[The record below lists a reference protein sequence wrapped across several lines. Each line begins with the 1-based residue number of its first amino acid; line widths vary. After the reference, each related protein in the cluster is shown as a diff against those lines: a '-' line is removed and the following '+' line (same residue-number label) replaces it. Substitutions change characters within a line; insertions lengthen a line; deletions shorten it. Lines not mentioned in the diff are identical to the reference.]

1 MTCIKWIPGTPNL
14 FLVSYSSGF
23 MYVYN
28 HELVCPPTAPVYQTF
43 MQGEGYSVH
52 TCKTKTTRWVS
63 TTCFGIYPTLDLYKD
78 VQLLCL
84 NEPRLGIKSGTQK
97 YLSKI
102 CNDQ

>member
-1 MTCIKWIPGTPNL
+1 MISSSYIFTFRVTCIKWIPGTPNL

-52 TCKTKTTRWVS
+52 TCKTKTTR
-63 TTCFGIYPTLDLYKD
+63 YANLD
-78 VQLLCL
+78 
-84 NEPRLGIKSGTQK
+84 
-97 YLSKI
+97 
-102 CNDQ
+102 